1 MVSHLPTS
9 TTVVF
14 SDPQYPQPCAPTT
27 LTRLVP
33 GSFQTANA
41 EELPGALAQ
50 GCTLLVS
57 FHGAY
62 FPKTAWSAVL
72 GFLERGGNLA
82 VFGGMPFTRPVT
94 DDRLIE
100 PDQDAYTRQIY
111 LGPFFQVPPSNV
123 KLQLVAHEHAVLL
136 RDWQPGLTSED
147 AGTFWSF
154 NPKLTQISDHPDEMG
169 SAGPFDTRLLSLI
182 FAQSTDAHGE
192 KLRVATPVS
201 LLEQRSGR
209 FKGGRWLISPWLP
222 ATEEDWLL
230 NAEALQ
236 RLLLLTAQGTTL
248 CEVRPTLGCY
258 QPGET
263 PALLVTARTSTRL
276 HARVTVYTPASRQ
289 VDQTFDFHFPAAPLR
304 QEQICTLAPQPQ
316 PGLYRFTVEYRPDG
330 GQPLADEGGFWI
342 WDAALVAATDGQRLT
357 AGRDYFYQGAQPFL
371 VCGTTYMDSQVQRK
385 FLHLPN
391 PARWDR
397 DLAEMKAAGIN
408 LIRTGIWTAWREL
421 MPLAGVANE
430 AFLRALDAF
439 VLTACKQ
446 QIQVIFTFFSFFP
459 TLFEGENPW
468 LDPRSLEAQQ
478 DFVGVLARRYAAV
491 ELLSWDLI
499 NEPSFGDPTRIF
511 APRPLPNHDRFE
523 IAAFQQW
530 LRERYSLSELQLR
543 WRLTSADLPTWTQ
556 VLPPLESDYN
566 TSVRETTV
574 QAMLKVGDYTRF
586 SQEIFQRWAAQMV
599 ATIRAAGSQTLVG
612 VGQDESAS
620 RISPQFYAQ
629 AVDYTTT
636 HPWWNIDD
644 LLWDMLLDK
653 TPEKPNLIQE
663 TGVMQ
668 LRDSDGLPWRNAQA
682 NADLLERKL
691 MTGLIARGAGLIQWL
706 WHTNSY
712 MTSDNENSIG
722 LVRTDGSAKP
732 ELAVQKEFGRLV
744 RALNG
749 RLDSETSSAEVWL
762 VIPYSQ
768 WFIRPDLARL
778 STQQAVRVL
787 GHDLGI
793 LPQLIGEQ
801 QLESLLNA
809 RQQPRAVIVPALH
822 AIDPRAWRQ
831 LLTYVQRG
839 GQLLVNGCITR
850 DAHNL
855 PFDPALPGIP
865 TDCPPEPVSRYET
878 LIDATG
884 HLSQVTFGEE
894 KMSYVKKAH
903 NHIYHLAYGT
913 GTLTWCGL
921 PLELASDATV
931 TRTLYARIVA
941 PETVPQSSSPVL
953 ISTKALKDGR
963 LALIVSE
970 TSQPQQI
977 ELEGNLTVTIAP
989 NRAGALL
996 VNLDGQTQSF
1006 GGVTVC
1012 L

>member
-1 MVSHLPTS
+1 MLSHLPTS

-14 SDPQYPQPCAPTT
+14 SDPHYPQLCASAT
-27 LTRLVP
+27 LPRLVP

-41 EELPGALAQ
+41 AELPEALAQ

-94 DDRLIE
+94 DDRQIE
-100 PDQDAYTRQIY
+100 PAQDAYTRQIY
-111 LGPFFQVPPSNV
+111 LGPFFQVPSTSTA
-123 KLQLVAHEHAVLL
+123 LQLVAHEDAALL
-136 RDWQPGLTSED
+136 RDCPLCLTSED

-154 NPKLTQISDHPDEMG
+154 HPKLTQISDHPDESG
-169 SAGPFDTRLLSLI
+169 SAGPFDTHLLPLI
-182 FAQSTDAHGE
+182 FAQGHDAYGE

-209 FKGGRWLISPWLP
+209 FKGGRWLLSPWLP
-222 ATEEDWLL
+222 ATEEDWLR
-230 NAEALQ
+230 NAEALH
-236 RLLLLTAQGTTL
+236 RLLLLTAQGATT
-248 CEVRPTLGCY
+248 CEARPTLGCY
-258 QPGET
+258 QPGEVA
-263 PALLVTARTSTRL
+263 ALLVTVRTGTKL
-276 HARVTVYTPASRQ
+276 HVRVTVCAPDSQQAL
-289 VDQTFDFHFPAAPLR
+289 QTFAYHFPASALR
-304 QEQICTLAPQPQ
+304 QEQVCTLAPQQQ
-316 PGLYRFTVEYRPDG
+316 PGLYRFTVEYQPED
-330 GQPLADEGGFWI
+330 GQPLALEGGFWM
-342 WDAALVAATDGQRLT
+342 WDAALVAATRQLRLT
-357 AGRDYFYQGAQPFL
+357 AGRDYFFQGEQPFL
-371 VCGTTYMDSQVQRK
+371 ICGTTYMDSQVQRK

-397 DLAEMKAAGIN
+397 ELAEMKAAGIN
-408 LIRTGIWTAWREL
+408 LIRTGIWTAWREF

-439 VLTACKQ
+439 VMAACKQ
-446 QIQVIFTFFSFFP
+446 QMQVIFTFFSFFP

-468 LDPRSLEAQQ
+468 LDPRSVEAQQ
-478 DFVGVLARRYAAV
+478 DFVGLLARRYAEV

-499 NEPSFGDPTRIF
+499 NEPSFGDPARIF
-511 APRPLPNHDRFE
+511 AQRPLPHYDRFE

-530 LRERYSLSELQLR
+530 LAERYTLSELQLR
-543 WRLTSADLPTWTQ
+543 WRLTSADLPTWAQ
-556 VLPPLESDYN
+556 VLPPQESDYN

-574 QAMLKVGDYTRF
+574 RAMLKVGDYTRF
-586 SQEIFQRWAAQMV
+586 SQEMFQGWATQMV
-599 ATIRAAGSQTLVG
+599 TAIRATGCQTLVG

-629 AVDYTTT
+629 SVDYTTT

-644 LLWDMLLDK
+644 MLWDMLLDK

-668 LRDSDGLPWRNAQA
+668 LRDIDGLPWRNAQA

-691 MTGLIARGAGLIQWL
+691 ITGLIARGAGLIQWL
-706 WHTNSY
+706 WHTNGY

-722 LVRTDGSAKP
+722 LVHADGSAKP

-749 RLDSETSSAEVWL
+749 RLEAEPSSAEVWL
-762 VIPYSQ
+762 VLPYSQ
-768 WFIRPDLARL
+768 WFLRPDLARF

-793 LPQLIGEQ
+793 LPQLIGEH

-809 RQQPRAVIVPALH
+809 RQQPRVVIVPALH
-822 AIDPRAWRQ
+822 YIDPQAWRQ

-839 GQLLVNGCITR
+839 GQLLVSGCITR

-855 PFDPALPGIP
+855 PFDPALPIP
-865 TDCPPEPVSRYET
+865 TDGLPEPVSRYET
-878 LIDATG
+878 LTDATG
-884 HLSQVTFGEE
+884 QIYQVTFGDE
-894 KMSYVKKAH
+894 KISYVKKMH
-903 NHIYHLAYGT
+903 NRVYQFNYGA

-921 PLELASDATV
+921 PLELASDATT
-931 TRTLYARIVA
+931 TRVLYAPIVA
-941 PETVPQSSSPVL
+941 PGTVPQSNSPVL
-953 ISTKALKDGR
+953 ISTRVLKDGH
-963 LALIVSE
+963 LTFVVSE
-970 TSQPQQI
+970 ASQPQQI
-977 ELEGNLTVTIAP
+977 KLEGNLTVTIAP

-996 VNLDGQTQSF
+996 VNLDGQARPF
-1006 GGVTVC
+1006 GGLV
-1012 L
+1012 LRS